1 MNTVMKFIF
10 SLMLL
15 VCLLLSAAA
24 CGPKEENPQE
34 SETALI
40 TEGESAIDTEEEGT
54 GLNDKGELDSPD
66 YSPIIPV

>member
-1 MNTVMKFIF
+1 MMKKYVALGVALI
-10 SLMLL
+10 
-15 VCLLLSAAA
+15 LLLSLTA

-54 GLNDKGELDSPD
+54 GLNEKEELDSPD